1 VALTARQ
8 AIVRALE
15 GVDEGALRRLHRT
28 TLSELWVATV
38 EGGPVVLKRSRAKDP
53 KEREARAR
61 EEHDVLVRVAG
72 PGVVRTL
79 GVIEV
84 AARDLGRALVL
95 QYLPGKSL
103 AERLEEGAAE
113 RSWALAT
120 FDRVATALARVHAR
134 GVIHRDLKTANVVF
148 DEWEHPVL
156 IDFGLAR
163 DFATIPSTF
172 SRAGGV
178 RGTPVHLAPERLF
191 GAPADR
197 ATEVYELGVLL
208 YELLV
213 GALPWDPPYGP
224 DERMLP
230 RLPEERG
237 VRLSTALT
245 EVLMSALS
253 SVPSRRPAHVAD
265 FALRVR
271 AVPEWRLPPAG
282 ARSHSRGRP

>member
-1 VALTARQ
+1 MLRELAAVPA
-8 AIVRALE
+8 
-15 GVDEGALRRLHRT
+15 DALRRFHRT
-28 TLSELWVATV
+28 DLSELWLASL
-38 EGGPVVLKRSRAKDP
+38 GSGPVVLKRSRAKDP

-72 PGVVRTL
+72 PGVVRTF
-79 GVIEV
+79 GAIEV
-84 AARDLGRALVL
+84 AARDLGPALAL

-103 AERLEEGAAE
+103 AARLEEGVPQ
-113 RSWALAT
+113 RRWALVT
-120 FDRVATALARVHAR
+120 FDRVAVALARVHAR

-148 DEWEHPVL
+148 DQGEHPVL
-156 IDFGLAR
+156 VDFGLAR
-163 DFATIPSTF
+163 DFGTSPSSF
-172 SRAGGV
+172 SRGGGV

-208 YELLV
+208 YEVLV

-224 DERMLP
+224 DQRMLP

-237 VRLSTALT
+237 VPLSKALT

-253 SVPSRRPAHVAD
+253 SVPARRPAHVGD
-265 FALRVR
+265 LALRVR
-271 AVPEWRLPPAG
+271 AVPEWRTPPAG
-282 ARSHSRGRP
+282 PRTPSRLGRS